1 MKKFTIGKNVKQI
14 NKNYSAF
21 IPDKFPSSSK
31 IEVSQKIKDKHDRAL
46 FLLGQLNGVANFVP
60 DRDLF
65 LAMFVRKDAASSSA
79 IEGTNATFEDSII
92 YQNQENNSN
101 IPKDVDDIIH
111 YIDALNYGIVRSN
124 EMPLTLR
131 FICELHE
138 NLMLGAR
145 STQHAYPGE
154 FRRTQNWIGGTT
166 PENARFVPPPVNEMK
181 RALGDLEKFIH
192 VDDEFPPL
200 IKAGLLHAQ
209 FETIHPF
216 TDGNGR
222 TGRML
227 ITMFLIYK
235 KMLDLPIFY
244 LSAYFRKYQ
253 DVYYDKI
260 NGYHNGRVEEWVE
273 FFLDGMIEVLESSI
287 NTCKKIVDLR
297 FDDMKKVQQLG
308 EKASK
313 STTKILDGLYKL
325 PIVGISDVVE
335 MSGLTR
341 ASAYSAIERLVEMD
355 ILRPLPNE
363 NNYGKKWSYYK
374 YLSMFE

>member
-1 MKKFTIGKNVKQI
+1 MKKFTVGKNVKQI

-21 IPDKFPSSSK
+21 IPDKFPPSSK
-31 IEVSQKIKDKHDRAL
+31 IEVSQKIKDKHDKAL

-287 NTCKKIVDLR
+287 STCKKIVDLR

-341 ASAYSAIERLVEMD
+341 ASAYSAIERLVKMD

>member
-1 MKKFTIGKNVKQI
+1 MKKFTVGKNVKQI
-14 NKNYSAF
+14 NQNYSAF
-21 IPDKFPSSSK
+21 IPDKFPPGNK
-31 IEVSQKIKDKHDRAL
+31 IEISQKIKDKHDRAL

-131 FICELHE
+131 FIRELHE
-138 NLMLGAR
+138 NLMMGAR
-145 STQHAYPGE
+145 ATQHAYPGE
-154 FRRTQNWIGGTT
+154 FRRTQNWIGGTI

-181 RALGDLEKFIH
+181 RALDDLEKFIH
-192 VDDEFPPL
+192 AEDGFPPL

-260 NGYHNGRVEEWVE
+260 NGYHNGRVEEWIE

-287 NTCKKIVDLR
+287 DTCKKIVDLR

-325 PIVGISDVVE
+325 PIVGISDIVK

-341 ASAYSAIERLVEMD
+341 ASAYSAIDRLVEMD
-355 ILRPLPNE
+355 ILKPLPNDS
-363 NNYGKKWSYYK
+363 NYGKKWSYYK
-374 YLSMFE
+374 YLNMFE

>member
-1 MKKFTIGKNVKQI
+1 MKKFTVGKNVKQI
-14 NKNYSAF
+14 NQNYSAF
-21 IPDKFPSSSK
+21 IPDKFPPGNK
-31 IEVSQKIKDKHDRAL
+31 IEISQKIKDKHDRAL
-46 FLLGQLNGVANFVP
+46 LLLGQLNGVANFVP

-131 FICELHE
+131 FIRELHE
-138 NLMLGAR
+138 NLMMGAR
-145 STQHAYPGE
+145 ATQHAYPGE
-154 FRRTQNWIGGTT
+154 FRRTQNWIGGTI

-181 RALGDLEKFIH
+181 RALDDLEKFIH
-192 VDDEFPPL
+192 AEDGFPPL

-260 NGYHNGRVEEWVE
+260 NGYHNGRVEEWIE

-287 NTCKKIVDLR
+287 DTCKKIVDLR

-325 PIVGISDVVE
+325 PIVGISDIVK

-341 ASAYSAIERLVEMD
+341 ASAYSAIGRLVEMD
-355 ILRPLPNE
+355 ILKPLPNDS
-363 NNYGKKWSYYK
+363 NYGKKWSYYK
-374 YLSMFE
+374 YLNMFE

>member
-297 FDDMKKVQQLG
+297 FGDMKKVQQLG

-341 ASAYSAIERLVEMD
+341 ASAYSAIDRLVEMD

>member
-1 MKKFTIGKNVKQI
+1 MKKFTVGKNVKQI
-14 NKNYSAF
+14 NQNYSAF
-21 IPDKFPSSSK
+21 IPDKFPPGNK
-31 IEVSQKIKDKHDRAL
+31 IEISQKIKDKHDRAL

-131 FICELHE
+131 FIRELHE
-138 NLMLGAR
+138 NLMMGAR
-145 STQHAYPGE
+145 ATQHAYPGE
-154 FRRTQNWIGGTT
+154 FRRTQNWIGGTI

-181 RALGDLEKFIH
+181 RALDDLEKFIH
-192 VDDEFPPL
+192 AEDGFPPL

-260 NGYHNGRVEEWVE
+260 NGYHNGRVEEWIE

-287 NTCKKIVDLR
+287 DTCKKIVDLR

-325 PIVGISDVVE
+325 PIVGISDIVK

-341 ASAYSAIERLVEMD
+341 ASAYSAIGRLVEMD
-355 ILRPLPNE
+355 ILKPLPNDS
-363 NNYGKKWSYYK
+363 NYGKKWSYYK
-374 YLSMFE
+374 YLNMFE